1 MEPDR
6 QPRRRRRSQAHHRAS
21 ISYEK
26 LRSLMQPYFSSCNIS
41 KWMLLCQVKMCI
53 VQLENSIVNLSEQNE
68 KNGSYIPFPSTL
80 EAIQMEFIHQYYSAS
95 HAISARRR
103 ARLALPL
110 HCPGLS
116 SPRGVNTHEEAAEP
130 SRALQELPVECDAA
144 QRFTAGSQM
153 NTGLD
158 QPEDGSYRI
167 PQSWFP
173 AGSTFGFLSDGV
185 CDTSQ
190 LLQCTESFEDDE
202 L

>member
-1 MEPDR
+1 
-6 QPRRRRRSQAHHRAS
+6 
-21 ISYEK
+21 
-26 LRSLMQPYFSSCNIS
+26 
-41 KWMLLCQVKMCI
+41 
-53 VQLENSIVNLSEQNE
+53 
-68 KNGSYIPFPSTL
+68 
-80 EAIQMEFIHQYYSAS
+80 MEFIHEYYSAS
-95 HAISARRR
+95 AGRR

-116 SPRGVNTHEEAAEP
+116 SPRGVNTHEEAAEL
-130 SRALQELPVECDAA
+130 SRALQELPVECDVA

-153 NTGLD
+153 NAGLD

-167 PQSWFP
+167 PQSWFL
-173 AGSTFGFLSDGV
+173 AGSAFGFLSDGV

>member
-41 KWMLLCQVKMCI
+41 KVLVWMLLCQVKMCI

-80 EAIQMEFIHQYYSAS
+80 EAIQMEFIHQYYSA
-95 HAISARRR
+95 SARRR

>member
-6 QPRRRRRSQAHHRAS
+6 RPRRRRRSQAHHRTS
-21 ISYEK
+21 VSLCYEK

-41 KWMLLCQVKMCI
+41 K
-53 VQLENSIVNLSEQNE
+53 
-68 KNGSYIPFPSTL
+68 
-80 EAIQMEFIHQYYSAS
+80 
-95 HAISARRR
+95 
-103 ARLALPL
+103 
-110 HCPGLS
+110 
-116 SPRGVNTHEEAAEP
+116 THEEAAEL
-130 SRALQELPVECDAA
+130 SRALQELPVECDVA

-153 NTGLD
+153 NAGLD

-167 PQSWFP
+167 PQSWFL
-173 AGSTFGFLSDGV
+173 AGSAFGFLSDGV